1 MRFHRLEDWLT
12 WLETL
17 HAKSIDMGLERVRL
31 VARRLG
37 VLTQTVPVVMV
48 SGTNGKGSTTALLE
62 ALLRAHGKQ
71 VGCYTSPHI
80 LRFNERIRSHGV
92 EVADDALLRAL
103 AAVDAARGD
112 TSLTYFEFTT
122 LAALVLFGQANLDV
136 WVLEI
141 GLGGRLDAVNI
152 VDADVAVLTSVGL
165 DHQEWLG
172 DTRESIGREKAG
184 IFRAGRPA
192 VVGDCT
198 PPASVLAMID
208 TLGADGVLAGRDYQY
223 RTGAG
228 GHWSWQGRDRHRR
241 ALSFAALPLPSLALA
256 NAATAL
262 QAFVLLPVVVDRD
275 AVCQALTSVQ
285 LPGRNQRIDV
295 PGRAI
300 VVDVGHNAD
309 ALRFLTGE
317 LPRHGLGMRFHVV
330 LGMLGDKDIEA
341 AVRVL
346 EPLASSWHIAPL
358 PSPRTA
364 SVERLAQALAAAGVG
379 SSQIG
384 LHADVAGA
392 LAAARGQPDALPVL
406 VVGSFHMAGG
416 ALAALGWQSLK
427 QVFAQQSS

>member
-1 MRFHRLEDWLT
+1 MRFHRLEDWLA

-17 HAKSIDMGLERVRL
+17 HAKSIDMGLERVHL

-37 VLTQTVPVVMV
+37 VLTPTVPVLMV
-48 SGTNGKGSTTALLE
+48 CGTNGKGSTTALLD
-62 ALLRAHGKQ
+62 AMLRAHGKR

-80 LRFNERIRSHGV
+80 LRFNERIRIHGV
-92 EVADDALLRAL
+92 EVADDELLRAL
-103 AAVDAARGD
+103 ATVEAVRGD
-112 TSLTYFEFTT
+112 ISLTYFEYTT
-122 LAALVLFGQANLDV
+122 LAALVLFEQARLDA
-136 WVLEI
+136 WVLEV

-152 VDADVAVLTSVGL
+152 IDADVAVLTSVGL

-184 IFRAGRPA
+184 IFRVGRPA
-192 VVGDCT
+192 VVGDPT

-208 TLGADGVLAGRDYQY
+208 ALGADGVLVGRDYRY
-223 RTGAG
+223 AGGAD
-228 GHWSWQGRDRHRR
+228 GHWSWQGRDAHGRP
-241 ALSFAALPLPSLALA
+241 LSFAALPVPSLALA

-262 QAFVLLPVVVDRD
+262 QAFVLLPVVVDPD
-275 AVCQALTSVQ
+275 ALCQALASVQ

-300 VVDVGHNAD
+300 VIDVGHNAD
-309 ALRFLTGE
+309 ALRFLTSE
-317 LPRHGLGMRFHVV
+317 LPRHGLGMRFHIV

-341 AVRVL
+341 AVCVL
-346 EPLASSWHIAPL
+346 EPLAASWHIAPL

-364 SVERLAQALAAAGVG
+364 SVERLAQALAAAGID
-379 SSQIG
+379 SSQIE

-406 VVGSFHMAGG
+406 VVGSFYMASD
-416 ALAALGWQSLK
+416 ALAALGWQSLHH
-427 QVFAQQSS
+427 VSAQQSS

>member
-1 MRFHRLEDWLT
+1 MRFHRLEDWLA

-37 VLTQTVPVVMV
+37 VLTPTVPVLMV
-48 SGTNGKGSTTALLE
+48 SGTNGKGSTTALLD
-62 ALLRAHGKQ
+62 ALLRAHGKR

-80 LRFNERIRSHGV
+80 LRFNERIRIHGV
-92 EVADDALLRAL
+92 EVADDELLRAL
-103 AAVDAARGD
+103 AAVDAVRGD
-112 TSLTYFEFTT
+112 ISLTYFEYTT
-122 LAALVLFGQANLDV
+122 LAALVLFGQARLDA
-136 WVLEI
+136 WVLEV

-152 VDADVAVLTSVGL
+152 IDADVAVLTSVGL

-184 IFRAGRPA
+184 IFRVGRPA
-192 VVGDCT
+192 VVGDPT

-208 TLGADGVLAGRDYQY
+208 ALGADGVLAGRDYRY
-223 RTGAG
+223 AGGAG
-228 GHWSWQGRDRHRR
+228 GHWSWQGRDAHCRP
-241 ALSFAALPLPSLALA
+241 LSFAALPVPSLALA

-262 QAFVLLPVVVDRD
+262 QAFVLLPVVVDPD
-275 AVCQALTSVQ
+275 AVCQALASVQ

-300 VVDVGHNAD
+300 VIDVGHNAD
-309 ALRFLTGE
+309 ALRFLTSE
-317 LPRHGLGMRFHVV
+317 LPRHGLGMRFHIV

-341 AVRVL
+341 AVCVL
-346 EPLASSWHIAPL
+346 EPLAASWHIAPL

-364 SVERLAQALAAAGVG
+364 SVERLAQALAAAGID

-392 LAAARGQPDALPVL
+392 LAAARGQPDGLPVL
-406 VVGSFHMAGG
+406 VVGSFYMAGG
-416 ALAALGWQSLK
+416 ALAALGWQSLHH
-427 QVFAQQSS
+427 VSAQQSS